1 MKHLASWNEKL
12 ALAGCALK
20 GSIFPADVG
29 IFVEENDKRE
39 YKLEALPEKR
49 EMECQILYGMGG
61 DKHSKEP
68 GI

>member
-20 GSIFPADVG
+20 GSIFPAEVG

-49 EMECQILYGMGG
+49 ENGMPNPLWDGG
-61 DKHSKEP
+61 
-68 GI
+68 GQT